1 MSRFIGTYSLEDLL
15 AQRFV
20 PASEFGFDQIAK
32 AIQAH
37 LDWLNAQV
45 ADQMGMIAET
55 TDDVRRIW
63 GGSEDGEMVEVDE
76 TGVART
82 QKESSG
88 AEIDFPL
95 RKFSR
100 STGWTADYMARA
112 TPADLATKVLKYE
125 AAYVTRL
132 RQELAAALFG
142 KANYSFVDKFG
153 DGTTLAIKRL
163 ANADGMAIPNAPDGT
178 SFNAAT
184 HQHYNG
190 YISGSAQNADID
202 ALILN
207 VTEHGFTNVQLIVN
221 QANVATLAAMTNTKF
236 TALTLAVVAVP
247 GRTSGT
253 VDTQVVTDDPANKLV
268 GYWAGYPVITRSWVP
283 SGYYVAAAVDAP
295 QKPIVHRI
303 DKFSALNGLRLVA
316 EFQRH
321 TLTAQTYEAEIGFGV
336 WGRTSAA
343 ILDGGNATTY
353 SNPSGLVRTR

>member
-1 MSRFIGTYSLEDLL
+1 MARTIGTYSLEDLL

-20 PASEFGFDQIAK
+20 PASEFGFDNIAR

-45 ADQMGMIAET
+45 SDQMGMIAET

-82 QKESSG
+82 QKDEMG
-88 AEIDFPL
+88 EEIDFPL

-100 STGWTADYMARA
+100 STGWTADYMNRA
-112 TPADLATKVLKYE
+112 TPADLATRVLKFE
-125 AAYVTRL
+125 SAYVTRL
-132 RQELAAALFG
+132 RQELAAALFA
-142 KANYSFVDKFG
+142 KANYSFVDLLG

-163 ANADGMAIPNAPDGT
+163 KNADTMKVPNAPDGT
-178 SFNAAT
+178 AFAT
-184 HQHYNG
+184 SHQHYTG

-202 ALILN
+202 ALITN

-221 QANVATLAAMTNTKF
+221 QANVATLAAMTTTKF
-236 TALTLAVVAVP
+236 QPLTLAVVAVP

-283 SGYYVAAAVDAP
+283 SGYYVANAVDAP
-295 QKPIVHRI
+295 QKPLVHRI

-316 EFQRH
+316 QFGQH
-321 TLTAQTYEAEIGFGV
+321 PLSAQTYEAEIGFGV

-353 SNPSGLVRTR
+353 VNPSGLVRTR

>member
-1 MSRFIGTYSLEDLL
+1 MSRTIGTYSLEDLL

-20 PASEFGFDQIAK
+20 PASQFGFDGIAR

-55 TDDVRRIW
+55 TEDVRRVW

-76 TGVART
+76 VGVART
-82 QKESSG
+82 QKATMG

-112 TPADLATKVLKYE
+112 TPADLATRVLKFE
-125 AAYVTRL
+125 SAYVTRL
-132 RQELAAALFG
+132 RQELAAALFA
-142 KANYSFVDKFG
+142 KANYSVVDWLG
-153 DGTTLAIKRL
+153 DGTTLAVKRL
-163 ANADGMAIPNAPDGT
+163 KNADTMPVPNAPDGT
-178 SFNAAT
+178 AFAT
-184 HQHYNG
+184 SHQHYAG
-190 YISGSAQNADID
+190 TVGASLATADID
-202 ALILN
+202 TLIAN
-207 VTEHGFTNVQLIVN
+207 VTEHGFTNVQLIIN
-221 QANVATLAAMTNTKF
+221 QADVATLVGLASTKF
-236 TALTLAVVAVP
+236 VALTLAVVALPARV
-247 GRTSGT
+247 TGT
-253 VDTQVVTDDPANKLV
+253 VETQVVTDDPANKLV

-283 SGYYVAAAVDAP
+283 DNYYVANAVDAP

-316 EFQRH
+316 QFGQH
-321 TLTAQTYEAEIGFGV
+321 PLTAQTYEAEIGFGV

-343 ILDGGNATTY
+343 ILDGGTQTTY
-353 SNPSGLVRTR
+353 ANPAGLVRTR